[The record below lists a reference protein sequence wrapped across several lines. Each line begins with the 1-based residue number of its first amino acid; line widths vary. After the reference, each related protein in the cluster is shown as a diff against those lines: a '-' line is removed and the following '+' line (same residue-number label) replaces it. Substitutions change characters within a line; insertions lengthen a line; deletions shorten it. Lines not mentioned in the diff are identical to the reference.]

1 MRRGGTKWRPLDSA
15 ILVLL
20 SCAPLFFGFPA
31 GPENPRFGAKIS
43 PRAGAGRN
51 LTQELRR
58 TDRRRE
64 SLPVWVYF
72 KDRGGA
78 EAQSLDKALVR
89 ARQDLAA
96 RCLRRRSKVRDAS
109 GLVDSS
115 DLPVNPPYIE
125 RVAPL
130 VKKIRTVSRWLNAV
144 SAEAAPPGIAALRAL
159 PFVREVDLVLSF
171 ARNEP
176 SAPQGPDEALD
187 IPDPF
192 FALYGPSF
200 TQINQIHVWPL
211 HRAGFS
217 GRNVLVCMMDTGFRK
232 SHEIFSNAR
241 LVAEWDFVNGDG
253 DVEQNLADPNDYS
266 DSHGTGTWS
275 ILGGYKPGEL
285 VGPAHGADFLLAK
298 TETEK
303 FEQPIEEDYWVAGIE
318 WAESLGA
325 DVVSSS
331 LGYIDWYSFADLDG
345 KTAVTTRAANRA
357 VSLGVVVV
365 NAAGNERDNAWRH
378 IIAPADGFD
387 VIACGAVDSMARIA
401 SFSSP
406 GPTFD
411 GRIKPEVCALGVRN
425 WLASNRTDG
434 SSTYS
439 RGSGTSFSTPLVAG
453 AAALLLEIHPDWT
466 PAQVR
471 AALLSTASR
480 SQAPDNDFGWGIVDA
495 ALAAD
500 IGLPSISL
508 SGYDLDDDA
517 SGKSRGN
524 GNGRT
529 EPGET
534 LEIIVTLVNRS
545 RFPAV
550 GLNGWL
556 STPHPDVGLISSFV
570 SFPPLPGSGSQASS
584 APLVVKIPLDFL
596 ARHAV
601 FKLKVE
607 GPNGVDLYENLRI
620 PVSR

>member
-1 MRRGGTKWRPLDSA
+1 MLF
-15 ILVLL
+15 
-20 SCAPLFFGFPA
+20 CAGLFFGVQTR
-31 GPENPRFGAKIS
+31 PENPGSSARIS
-43 PRAGAGRN
+43 PPGESERN
-51 LTQELRR
+51 PKQDLKR
-58 TDRRRE
+58 TARGE
-64 SLPVWVYF
+64 ECLPVWVYF

-78 EAQSLDKALVR
+78 EAQSLGKALVR
-89 ARQDLAA
+89 ARQDLTA
-96 RCLRRRSKVRDAS
+96 RCLRRRSKVREESVLIDTA
-109 GLVDSS
+109 
-115 DLPVNPPYIE
+115 DLPVNPAYIE

-130 VKKIRTVSRWLNAV
+130 VRKIRTVSRWLNAV
-144 SAEAAPPGIAALRAL
+144 SAEATPPNIAALRAL
-159 PFVREVDLVLSF
+159 PFVREVDPVLSF

-176 SAPQGPDEALD
+176 AEAAEPNEALD
-187 IPDPF
+187 ISDPL

-200 TQINQIHVWPL
+200 TQINQIHAWPL

-217 GRNVLVCMMDTGFRK
+217 GRNVLVCMLDAGFRK
-232 SHEIFSNAR
+232 SHEIFSQAR

-253 DVEQNLADPNDYS
+253 EVQQNLADPNDYS

-275 ILGGYKPGEL
+275 ILGGYKPGKL
-285 VGPAHGADFLLAK
+285 VGPAYGADFLLAK

-331 LGYIDWYSFADLDG
+331 LGYIDWYTFADMDG

-365 NAAGNERDNAWRH
+365 NAAGNERDDAWRH
-378 IIAPADGFD
+378 IIAPADGFE
-387 VIACGAVDSMARIA
+387 VIACGAVDALGQID

-406 GPTFD
+406 GQTYD

-439 RGSGTSFSTPLVAG
+439 RGDGTSFSTPLVAG
-453 AAALLLEIHPDWT
+453 AAALLLEIHPEWT

-480 SQAPDNDFGWGIVDA
+480 SDAPDNDFGWGVVDA

-500 IGLPSISL
+500 IGLTSISL
-508 SGYDLDDDA
+508 SGYEWDDDA
-517 SGKSRGN
+517 LGKSRGN
-524 GNGRT
+524 GNGRA

-534 LEIIVTLVNRS
+534 LEISVTLSNRS
-545 RFPAV
+545 RFAAV
-550 GLNGWL
+550 GLNGRL
-556 STPHPDVGLISSFV
+556 STPHPDVSLISSSV
-570 SFPPLPGSGSQASS
+570 PFPPLPGSGSEASS
-584 APLVVKIPLDFL
+584 APFVVKIPLDFP

-601 FKLKVE
+601 FKLRVE
-607 GPNGVDLYENLRI
+607 GPNGVELYESLRI
-620 PVSR
+620 QVFR